1 MDTVLRTV
9 PTSRLV
15 WLLPVA
21 FALHELEEW
30 NIAEWYRRYWTNV
43 DPAIVNQRNSW
54 TWLAFASLF
63 GFLWTLLAV
72 RFRNPKHTFHVLLI
86 FFIAVFSHCIA
97 HVYWLFSLGAYAP
110 GVVTSIL
117 LIIPITAYVTYRAIR
132 DGLVSSTYPTVLF
145 ALTLPPIVWAIRLD
159 NRLPD
164 GGIPFLRFSS
174 WLANLLFPQAT

>member
-1 MDTVLRTV
+1 MNTALGAV
-9 PTSRLV
+9 PTRRLV

-43 DPAIVNQRNSW
+43 DPATVNQRNSW
-54 TWLAFASLF
+54 TWLVFAGLF
-63 GFLWTLLAV
+63 GFLWTALAV
-72 RFRNPKHTFHVLLI
+72 RFRNPKLTFHVVLI
-86 FFIAVFSHCIA
+86 LFIAVFSHSFT
-97 HVYWLFSLGAYAP
+97 HVYWLFSLGTYAP
-110 GVVTSIL
+110 GVVTSIF
-117 LIIPITAYVTYRAIR
+117 LIIPITAYVTCRAIR
-132 DGLVSSTYPTVLF
+132 QGLVSPVYIAILL

-174 WLANLLFPQAT
+174 WLANLLFP